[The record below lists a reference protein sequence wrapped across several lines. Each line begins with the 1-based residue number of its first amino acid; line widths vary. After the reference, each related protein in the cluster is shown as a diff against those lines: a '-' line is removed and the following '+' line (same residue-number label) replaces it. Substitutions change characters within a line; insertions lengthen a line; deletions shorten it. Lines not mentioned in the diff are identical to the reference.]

1 MQILFATDRRWSEK
15 EKERRG
21 ERIVE
26 YAEVEIGIELIATLK
41 FRRILPVSLRLM
53 GIIVFRFNE

>member
-1 MQILFATDRRWSEK
+1 MQILFATDRRWR
-15 EKERRG
+15 ERRG

-41 FRRILPVSLRLM
+41 FRWILPVSLRLM